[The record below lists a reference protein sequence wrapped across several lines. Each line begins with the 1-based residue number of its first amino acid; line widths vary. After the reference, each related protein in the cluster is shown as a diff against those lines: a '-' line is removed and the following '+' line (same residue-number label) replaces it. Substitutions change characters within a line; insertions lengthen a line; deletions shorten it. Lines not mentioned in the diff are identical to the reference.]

1 MAKKTKE
8 YQAFDKKAKQWTT
21 LPSKSE
27 DPGLFDRLV
36 EAGIPIRVLWPNGS
50 FSVIKNKA
58 KAPKKE
64 RNGSSAWAREA
75 EAKVKKDKEPKAKA
89 EPKPKTMFDEYG
101 PAMVA
106 ST

>member
-75 EAKVKKDKEPKAKA
+75 EAKVKKGK

-101 PAMVA
+101 PAVVA